1 MRLSRPALSILP
13 YLLLAFFFLVSLE
26 VRPLLPVD
34 ETRYLTVAWEMRLR
48 DSFFVPT
55 LNFEPYF
62 QKPPLLFWLIDLAWS
77 VFGTSRA
84 AALAA
89 IFVISSSVIWLTQRL
104 AMALFPEVEAMAER
118 MPWLMLG
125 SVVFLIYSTLVL
137 FDLLL
142 TACVL
147 AAFLALIAFSR
158 GKGWRHAVLAG
169 LFLGLGVLAKGP
181 VVLVY
186 MAAPILLYPLWRDPR
201 SGLPVG
207 KFLAGVAVMML
218 VACVPVLAWLGP
230 ALHRTGLDFAYN
242 LVWRQAA
249 GRISGSLRSAH
260 ARPLYFYLLLLP
272 VALLP
277 WGLSPDLWRSRP
289 WRRLRR
295 DGDIAPWDRRVLA
308 FLGLWLLS
316 VLVILS
322 LIAGK
327 QPHYL
332 VPLLPAVVLLFGF
345 FMAGIRFSA
354 FPYSAAFMI
363 ALFTAGQIVASAT
376 LFPRYDLSGLADF
389 VAGRKAA
396 DWAYAGRY
404 QGQITF
410 LAGIEKPFDIVEEN
424 AADQWLLAHPAG
436 YLITKV
442 ERFPDNSQ
450 RVASSH
456 LGARGYL
463 IVLRGEQAPPAGQ

>member
-1 MRLSRPALSILP
+1 MRLSRPAASVLP
-13 YLLLAFFFLVSLE
+13 YLLLALFFLVSLE

-34 ETRYLTVAWEMRLR
+34 ETRYLTVAWEMHLR

-77 VFGTSRA
+77 VFGASRA
-84 AALAA
+84 AALAV

-104 AMALFPEVEAMAER
+104 AMALFPDVEGMAER

-125 SVVFLIYSTLVL
+125 SVIFLIYSTLVL

-147 AAFLALIAFSR
+147 AAFLALVAFSKGR
-158 GKGWRHAVLAG
+158 GWRYAVLAG
-169 LFLGLGVLAKGP
+169 LCVGLGVLAKGP
-181 VVLVY
+181 VVLIH

-201 SGLPVG
+201 SSLPVR
-207 KFLAGVAVMML
+207 KFFAGV
-218 VACVPVLAWLGP
+218 PVVVLAAFIPVIAWLGP

-249 GRISGSLRSAH
+249 GRVSGSLQRAH

-277 WGLSPDLWRSRP
+277 WGLSFDLWRSRP
-289 WRRLRR
+289 WRRLSH
-295 DGDIAPWDRRVLA
+295 DGDIAPQDRRVLA

-316 VLVILS
+316 VLVVFS

-354 FPYSAAFMI
+354 FPWSAAFMLVVF
-363 ALFTAGQIVASAT
+363 AAGQIVASAT

-389 VAGRKAA
+389 VAGRKTA

-404 QGQITF
+404 EGEITF
-410 LAGIEKPFDIVEEN
+410 LARIEKPFDIVDEDT
-424 AADQWLLAHPAG
+424 ADQWLLAHPAG
-436 YLITKV
+436 YLITEV
-442 ERFPDNSQ
+442 ERFPDSSQ
-450 RVASSH
+450 RVAYSH
-456 LGARGYL
+456 LGERGYL
-463 IVLRGEQAPPAGQ
+463 IVLRGEQTPSPGR